1 MEMWNLQELYMAK
14 ANYENLISSE
24 ENQTIIDNIQ
34 EKINDIDEEI
44 SRLKNEQVL
53 PKIIFNTEFHSS

>member
-44 SRLKNEQVL
+44 SRLKNERVL

>member
-44 SRLKNEQVL
+44 SRLKNERGSAQNN
-53 PKIIFNTEFHSS
+53 I